1 MVFKN
6 HCGTNNYARE
16 KEKKKEKETKCI
28 LPLKPQRRSVIL
40 DRWSLNKG
48 RCESM
53 TVYQTLTPRYNGKG
67 SSVSLAGIFPPQ
79 PLEKTDRFLSE
90 GQQRSVLSF
99 VIPSIQ

>member
-1 MVFKN
+1 MPGK
-6 HCGTNNYARE
+6 
-16 KEKKKEKETKCI
+16 KKKKKEKETKCI
-28 LPLKPQRRSVIL
+28 LPLKPQKRSVIL

-67 SSVSLAGIFPPQ
+67 SSVSLPGIFSPQ

>member
-1 MVFKN
+1 
-6 HCGTNNYARE
+6 
-16 KEKKKEKETKCI
+16 
-28 LPLKPQRRSVIL
+28 
-40 DRWSLNKG
+40 
-48 RCESM
+48 M

-67 SSVSLAGIFPPQ
+67 SSVSLAGIFSPQ

>member
-1 MVFKN
+1 MPGK
-6 HCGTNNYARE
+6 
-16 KEKKKEKETKCI
+16 KKKKKEKETKCI

-67 SSVSLAGIFPPQ
+67 SSVSLPGIFSPQ